1 MVGFAIWIVGLV
13 LTIKAAL
20 EIWRIH
26 APIERRLIAIILIVL
41 TSWIGLLFYYFY
53 GKARMPAGYWS
64 SKILATSESNIYM
77 NIILNMG
84 EYSKSQQQLSQN
96 FPPSRRRFELLLT
109 FTLCKLPIFFNSL
122 ITENPTAFIIYT
134 LQLLADNLCS
144 NHTKGYAVA
153 TISQIKK
160 HPVLIWTITDKG

>member
-1 MVGFAIWIVGLV
+1 MAYPCTNRKTADSYYLNRSYQ
-13 LTIKAAL
+13 LD
-20 EIWRIH
+20 RI
-26 APIERRLIAIILIVL
+26 AV
-41 TSWIGLLFYYFY
+41 LLFLRQ
-53 GKARMPAGYWS
+53 GTNAAMAGYWS

-84 EYSKSQQQLSQN
+84 EYSKSQQHLSQN
-96 FPPSRRRFELLLT
+96 FPPSRSRFESLLT

>member
-1 MVGFAIWIVGLV
+1 MVGFVIWIVGLV

-53 GKARMPAGYWS
+53 GKARMPLAGYWS

-84 EYSKSQQQLSQN
+84 EYSKSQ
-96 FPPSRRRFELLLT
+96 
-109 FTLCKLPIFFNSL
+109 
-122 ITENPTAFIIYT
+122 
-134 LQLLADNLCS
+134 
-144 NHTKGYAVA
+144 
-153 TISQIKK
+153 
-160 HPVLIWTITDKG
+160 

>member
-1 MVGFAIWIVGLV
+1 MDCWISTDYQSRTGNMAYPCTNRKTADSYYLNRSYQ
-13 LTIKAAL
+13 LD
-20 EIWRIH
+20 RI
-26 APIERRLIAIILIVL
+26 AV
-41 TSWIGLLFYYFY
+41 LLFLRQ
-53 GKARMPAGYWS
+53 GTNAAMAGYWS
-64 SKILATSESNIYM
+64 SKNISYIRKQYLYEYNSKHGRVQQKSIAT
-77 NIILNMG
+77 LP
-84 EYSKSQQQLSQN
+84 K

>member
-1 MVGFAIWIVGLV
+1 MVGFVIWIVGLV

-53 GKARMPAGYWS
+53 GKAR
-64 SKILATSESNIYM
+64 
-77 NIILNMG
+77 
-84 EYSKSQQQLSQN
+84 
-96 FPPSRRRFELLLT
+96 LLT

>member
-1 MVGFAIWIVGLV
+1 MVGFVIWIVGLV

-41 TSWIGLLFYYFY
+41 TSWIGLLFYYLRQ
-53 GKARMPAGYWS
+53 GTNAAMAGYWS

-84 EYSKSQQQLSQN
+84 EYS
-96 FPPSRRRFELLLT
+96 
-109 FTLCKLPIFFNSL
+109 KLPIFFNSL